1 MRKIQIEYVYQ
12 FSGISSNVLGFGNRI
27 GIWTIGC
34 NRRCY
39 NRASPFLW
47 NRDEKFNISLDNLIF
62 QIDSYIEINEVD
74 V

>member
-1 MRKIQIEYVYQ
+1 M
-12 FSGISSNVLGFGNRI
+12 
-27 GIWTIGC
+27 GC

-39 NRASPFLW
+39 NCASPFLW
-47 NRDEKFNISLDNLIF
+47 NRDKKIYISLDNLIF